1 LSTQAGTVAFAAPL
15 LAAFLCAANVVAD
28 EPPRL
33 GRLTCLKSEPRSG
46 EAAGGN
52 MRVLLR
58 LDAVPADTAGRAHAL
73 RMAVQRGRPAGR
85 LLIAGSCTFADKAN
99 LDAAGRRIFP
109 AAPDD
114 RGFLCDLE
122 PSGEGGRLL
131 LGFAANARAATLFLP
146 RSLAGGRG
154 SEAGASPITIELRE
168 SERVQR
174 LANVYPENCSGLPA
188 PPAR

>member
-1 LSTQAGTVAFAAPL
+1 
-15 LAAFLCAANVVAD
+15 
-28 EPPRL
+28 
-33 GRLTCLKSEPRSG
+33 
-46 EAAGGN
+46 

-58 LDAVPADTAGRAHAL
+58 LDAVPADTAGRAYAL
-73 RMAVQRGRPAGR
+73 RLAGERGTPAGR
-85 LLIAGSCTFADKAN
+85 LLVAGSCAFGDKAN
-99 LDAAGRRIFP
+99 LDADGHRIFP

-122 PSGEGGRLL
+122 PSRKGGRLL
-131 LGFAANARAATLFLP
+131 VSFAANARAATLFLQP
-146 RSLAGGRG
+146 SLAGGRG
-154 SEAGASPITIELRE
+154 SEAGAAPITIELHE